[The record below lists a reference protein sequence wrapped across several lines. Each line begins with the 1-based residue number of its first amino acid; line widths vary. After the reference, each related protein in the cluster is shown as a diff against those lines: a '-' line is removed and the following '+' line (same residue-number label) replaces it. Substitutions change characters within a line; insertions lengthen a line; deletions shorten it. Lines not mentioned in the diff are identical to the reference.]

1 MANGKKKRGRP
12 TLAAQSLD
20 EAVARHLAGLSPKR
34 PRNEF
39 EREVMRGQP
48 GRKKNLASPTQVAAE
63 LAAYFVQTNDL
74 SLSQAARQAAD
85 VYGVNA
91 DNVRGYA
98 RDIIKGPQVT
108 LHCRGGLG
116 GSAAT
121 PWVGMIAQL
130 VPPQTVALV
139 ADADEVDEAFTQA
152 GLNSDV

>member
-1 MANGKKKRGRP
+1 MANGKKPRGRP

-48 GRKKNLASPTQVAAE
+48 GRKKNLAAPTRVAAE
-63 LAAYFVQTNDL
+63 LAVNLVQTNDL

-85 VYGVNA
+85 VYGVNP
-91 DNVRGYA
+91 DNVRKYA
-98 RDIIKGPQVT
+98 REIIKGPQVT
-108 LHCRGGLG
+108 LHCRRGSGGT
-116 GSAAT
+116 AA
-121 PWVGMIAQL
+121 PWVGMVAQL
-130 VPPQTVALV
+130 VPPQTVSLV